1 MNRCPIT
8 YDECGVSLYSQR
20 GLRLMNKNLSDLNH
34 FPLTASE
41 QRKEALVRAGK
52 ISIQGIQPKLS
63 ARLSVKKSVFEIV
76 DKGGHYIL
84 KPQHSI
90 YPELPENEGLTMHL
104 ADLAGMDVPLNGL
117 VYSRDGSLTY
127 FIRRFDRVGKGT
139 KIATED
145 FAQISGK
152 DRDTKYNFSMEK
164 VSALLEKYCTFPAV
178 ERAKLF
184 RRSLFSFLIGNED
197 MHLKNFSLIRR
208 DCMIKLSPMYDYL
221 NTTIALQAIGKP
233 IEEIEELALPLRG
246 KKQNLTRKDLID
258 YFGRERLQL
267 TVKVIDGCLQVLETT
282 IPVWYDLIKTS
293 FLSDPMKML
302 YSELL
307 HQRCA
312 VLGL

>member
-20 GLRLMNKNLSDLNH
+20 GLHLLNKNLSNLNH
-34 FPLTASE
+34 FPLTALE
-41 QRKEALVRAGK
+41 QRKEALIRAGK

-63 ARLSVKKSVFEIV
+63 VRLSVKKSVFEIV
-76 DKGGHYIL
+76 DRGGYYIL
-84 KPQHSI
+84 KPQHGV

-127 FIRRFDRVGKGT
+127 FIRRFDRAGKGA

-145 FAQISGK
+145 FAQLSGK

-164 VSALLEKYCTFPAV
+164 VGVLLEQHCTFPAV
-178 ERAKLF
+178 EKAKLF

-208 DCMIKLSPMYDYL
+208 NGIIELSPMYDYL
-221 NTTIALQAIGKP
+221 STTIALQAIGKP
-233 IEEIEELALPLRG
+233 LEEIEEIALPLRG
-246 KKQNLTRKDLID
+246 KKQDLTRKDLLD

-267 TVKVIDGCLQVLETT
+267 TEKVIDGCLQTLKT
-282 IPVWYDLIKTS
+282 IVPKWYGIIKKS
-293 FLSDPMKML
+293 FLSGPMKTL

-307 HQRCA
+307 HRRCV
-312 VLGL
+312 VLRF

>member
-8 YDECGVSLYSQR
+8 YDECGVSFYSQR
-20 GLRLMNKNLSDLNH
+20 GLHLLNKNLSNLNH

-84 KPQHSI
+84 KPQHSV

-117 VYSRDGSLTY
+117 MYSRDGSLTY

-164 VSALLEKYCTFPAV
+164 VSALLEKHCTFPAV

-208 DCMIKLSPMYDYL
+208 DGMIELSPMYDYL

-282 IPVWYDLIKTS
+282 IPEWYDLINTS
-293 FLSDPMKML
+293 FLSDSMKIL

-307 HQRCA
+307 YRRCV
-312 VLGL
+312 VLEL